1 MAGHQPHITPPISPP
16 TPGRTVGEAAV
27 GGMAAQAGG
36 NGGDGGAGG
45 LGGGGG
51 GGGDGSG
58 GGSLGGRPV
67 GDDYVLEKQIGSGS
81 FSVVWRGRRRSTGDA
96 VAIKEIPTEKLS
108 AKLHESLE
116 SEIAIL
122 KRARHPNIVH
132 LLDIVK
138 TSSRMFLVLEYCA
151 GGDLSHHIRRGGA
164 VKEAAARHFMR
175 QLGAGLQVLRANNL
189 IHRDLKPQ
197 NLLLSERTSA
207 AVLKIADFGFAR
219 SLQPQGLAE
228 TLCGSPLYMA
238 PEILQ
243 CQRYD
248 AKADLWSVGAILFEL
263 VVGRP
268 PFGGQNHVHLLQNIK
283 RSEARVPRDIA
294 ATLSDDC
301 LGLIR
306 SLLKR
311 NPGES
316 HGRGE
321 GTPHSIPPP
330 SPPTPPAHPLSA
342 QAEPRSPH
350 SPQSIWQPP
359 ASFTNPAA
367 QTEPPPLRTEPP
379 PLRTEPPPFPAEPPS
394 SSAEPPPR
402 PQSSK
407 PPAAVS
413 APTTPAT
420 TPSAP
425 AASPGA
431 GGVAPAPP
439 TSPSFTPLP
448 HTPLPP
454 PSLTTPAPVPP
465 FPPPLDP
472 PALPAPCAT
481 PLSAPPSP
489 PYRSASPH
497 LPPGPSFPADSNPV
511 SAATVNSDMSGAV
524 RGDSYKEDSDP
535 WGLVRPLSSHHAK
548 FQQQQG
554 QQQQRQNH
562 SALVSKPERGVD
574 AAAAAGTGAAGAGAG
589 AGAAAEAV
597 LPPAAETTVQATLAG
612 LSLAATVPLSV
623 AVAPSPAPPLVP
635 APLLPAGDERGGT
648 DSFEMLEGDYV
659 VVDHPSEPSLSADQ
673 SASANPSLS
682 QSSQHQQVK
691 AAGSASAFPA
701 AAAAALSAVVGA
713 VGAAAAA
720 AAATAGSSAHPIAS
734 ARVPTTGATAYAV
747 TTPAAAAATSGTGAA
762 AATAVATA
770 SGAVAG
776 SPLIPPVESPPLFPL
791 PPNHLLPTSAA
802 PVNNPAR
809 VQSLSVESHH
819 VQSHSLQS
827 QPVQPHS
834 LQTPSVQSQ
843 VVVSVAPA
851 PLVQVSGFC
860 PKVCTGGFT
869 KAADTPPVTGT
880 TAPPFSTLLSSTPP
894 FSNTTVTT
902 NNSSA
907 AAAPSASAPSPT
919 TAPSPSLPPPTAP
932 APSHARSGLALAV
945 SLGTPRT
952 GSLARPA
959 PGSLGS
965 DVGAGVGVS
974 VSAASSLSAA
984 GLPAGGEPDRGGL
997 MQNEQQKGQTQQQMQ
1012 IQQQEQQVFQQH
1024 PQERIAFLRQSGRY
1038 IAEIAASKLEA
1049 AAPLASL
1056 SVHLV
1061 ALAVGWGKR
1070 LSRSPMPVPLLPPP
1084 IVPPLQL
1091 EAAAP
1096 LASLSLH
1103 LVALA
1108 VWKEALTLSHE
1119 WAATSAT
1126 STTNATIDTYNG
1138 GAHCGDAYN
1147 GGASS
1152 GSGGMIPVR
1161 RSSSVGGH
1169 GGSMGGHGGSMGGHG
1184 GSIGAHGG
1192 SIGAHGGSMGAHGSG
1207 EEAAAAM
1214 ACDLVEAE
1222 FLAAVETAETVA
1234 AAVDRD
1240 GECDIRKEVG
1250 KKVMSYSIGKWAA
1263 AAVACDLVEAE
1274 FLAAVETA
1282 EIVAAAV
1289 DRDEAEFVAAVETAE
1304 AVAAAVDRDDPSP
1317 VPDALEM
1324 VYQTALIAGRS
1335 AAVSSP
1341 SHFPDC
1347 PQCVF
1352 FLPLCG
1358 GVDGK
1363 HGVSSSSLCALSHA
1377 LRLPPAP
1384 RTSPPHIE
1392 LHYSHS
1398 LILILPL
1405 SRLPLAGGGA
1415 DGKHGVGSSSLC
1427 ALSHALRLP
1436 PTPRTSPPHIE
1447 LHYSR
1452 SLILI
1457 LPLSRLPLAGGG
1469 ADGKHGV
1476 GSSSLCALSHA
1487 LRLPPTPRT
1496 SPPHIE
1502 LHYSRSLILILPLSR
1517 LPLAGG
1523 GAGGKH
1529 GVEELMGNMASAAA
1543 AYARS
1548 ATLFA
1553 FLLHLAPRLPISP
1566 PLRLSPADRHRLTK
1580 YHDGVLARQTHCS
1593 AALHY

>member
-1 MAGHQPHITPPISPP
+1 
-16 TPGRTVGEAAV
+16 
-27 GGMAAQAGG
+27 MAAQAGG

-342 QAEPRSPH
+342 QAEPRSP
-350 SPQSIWQPP
+350 QSIWQPP

-497 LPPGPSFPADSNPV
+497 LPPGP
-511 SAATVNSDMSGAV
+511 
-524 RGDSYKEDSDP
+524 
-535 WGLVRPLSSHHAK
+535 SHHAK

-1056 SVHLV
+1056 S
-1061 ALAVGWGKR
+1061 
-1070 LSRSPMPVPLLPPP
+1070 
-1084 IVPPLQL
+1084 
-1091 EAAAP
+1091 
-1096 LASLSLH
+1096 LH

-1289 DRDEAEFVAAVETAE
+1289 DRDGECGTDGWMGLMRCGIPYRAAMACDLVEAEFVAAVETAE

-1335 AAVSSP
+1335 AA
-1341 SHFPDC
+1341 
-1347 PQCVF
+1347 
-1352 FLPLCG
+1352 
-1358 GVDGK
+1358 
-1363 HGVSSSSLCALSHA
+1363 
-1377 LRLPPAP
+1377 
-1384 RTSPPHIE
+1384 
-1392 LHYSHS
+1392 
-1398 LILILPL
+1398 
-1405 SRLPLAGGGA
+1405 
-1415 DGKHGVGSSSLC
+1415 
-1427 ALSHALRLP
+1427 
-1436 PTPRTSPPHIE
+1436 
-1447 LHYSR
+1447 
-1452 SLILI
+1452 
-1457 LPLSRLPLAGGG
+1457 
-1469 ADGKHGV
+1469 
-1476 GSSSLCALSHA
+1476 
-1487 LRLPPTPRT
+1487 
-1496 SPPHIE
+1496 
-1502 LHYSRSLILILPLSR
+1502 
-1517 LPLAGG
+1517 
-1523 GAGGKH
+1523 
-1529 GVEELMGNMASAAA
+1529 VEELMGNMASAAA